1 MPLYTTAGDV
11 APATL
16 VRAGSG
22 VTSFSVAAGTGTG
35 AITGSVIDLGAI
47 YGSCIANA
55 VGTALVTAGAVK
67 IQGSLDGTNWYDL
80 TAAIT
85 LPTSATNTPVQSH
98 PTAGQTQT
106 STNITASR
114 FMRINVTTGTT
125 GTGPATVLYGG
136 Y

>member
-22 VTSFSVAAGTGTG
+22 VTSYSVPAATVTG
-35 AITGSVIDLGAI
+35 AIAGSVIDLGAI
-47 YGSCIANA
+47 YQGCICQVIGNA
-55 VGTALVTAGAVK
+55 SVSAGALK
-67 IQGSLDGTNWYDL
+67 IQGSLDGTNFYDI

-85 LPTSATNTPVQSH
+85 VPTSATNTPVQSH

-114 FMRINVTTGTT
+114 FMRINVTTQTAG
-125 GTGPATVLYGG
+125 AACTVNYGG

>member
-22 VTSFSVAAGTGTG
+22 VTSFSVAAVTVTG

-47 YGSCIANA
+47 YQGCIANV
-55 VGTALVTAGAVK
+55 VGNASVSAGAVK

-85 LPTSATNTPVQSH
+85 IPTTATNTPVQSH

-114 FMRINVTTGTT
+114 FMRINVTTQTAG
-125 GTGPATVLYGG
+125 AAAIVLYGG